1 MALFI
6 YNDEGSMTTS
16 WGISPRIRLRTRM
29 DRTEQHVAEGSALES
44 ALRQLDDAARV
55 MELDPGVHEVLSH
68 PRRALEV
75 AIPVRMDDGTIQV
88 FTGYRVHHNTSRG
101 PSKGGIR
108 YHPSVTLDEVK
119 ALAMWMTWK
128 CAVVGIPFGGAKG
141 GVIVEPRKLSQG
153 ELQRMTRRYAYEI
166 LPLIGPERDIPA
178 PDLGTNEQIMA
189 WIMDTYST
197 REGYSVPGV
206 VTGKPLSIGGSAG
219 RSMATARGVMYV
231 TLATLKHL
239 GMSVEEA
246 RIVVQGFGNVGGG
259 TVELLHQQGCRIV
272 GVSDV
277 QGGVH
282 NPEGLNPLG
291 LRAHEEQYG
300 TIAGYEGGQKVTNE
314 ELLELH
320 CDVLI
325 PAAIEGQLTRANAD
339 RVRASVIVEAAN
351 GPTVPEAD
359 EIFEDRGILVVPDIL
374 ANAGG
379 VTVSYFEWVQ
389 DIQAYYWSE
398 DDVND
403 RLRQIMEKSYV
414 DVLNVAEEQK
424 VSMRTAATI
433 LGVGRVAEAHIT
445 RGLYP

>member
-1 MALFI
+1 
-6 YNDEGSMTTS
+6 
-16 WGISPRIRLRTRM
+16 M

-75 AIPVRMDDGTIQV
+75 AIPVKMDDGTIQV

-141 GVIVEPRKLSQG
+141 GVIVEPGKLSKG

-246 RIVVQGFGNVGGG
+246 RVVVQGFGNVGGG

-282 NPEGLNPLG
+282 NPEGLSPLG

-300 TIAGYEGGQKVTNE
+300 TIVGYEGGQKVTNK

-398 DDVND
+398 DEVND

-414 DVLNVAEEQK
+414 DVLNVAEERK